1 MQEYKPKIQ
10 KELLELYIEKF
21 WPRWRRELWNKAYRT
36 FHPTTYRL
44 GFSTPED
51 NFSDTLE
58 FLSDEVVSEG
68 TKLGLLNPDTLNS
81 FPKLKGKLI
90 LSLGTNLDWVSS
102 MLLYSVIYDLV
113 MDFRCYKG
121 EEGIDPNCEGRF
133 MDDFNCLQD
142 IYETL
147 YDFMLELENFGVPV
161 GDLIGSEKL
170 KKIPLV
176 NKTKCKHKHRY
187 LRISPLYMKCHTCG
201 DEIYEPLELGK
212 TWRGLSVDGE
222 GNVVDDEGNIVDYE
236 NTNELLQEALED
248 DQQVKFLLDNIDLV
262 KIMKGPDSILLS
274 DFVEGLRQ
282 WSKYN
287 PITTNLSPF
296 LTDPETMF
304 KGEYASEIMQWATEN
319 NSWPP
324 NYNEY
329 FKKQED
335 PLPYL
340 WSVRQEVREA
350 MTRMTLNFMQENN
363 LDMGLDNV
371 NKIFKELARR
381 LYRFILF
388 GPYLKKAQ
396 SRSRTQLDENNKIN
410 PKVSVGDIIQLLH
423 MEDSYNPVPIAT
435 KGIVVGFDKDPWE
448 DRILVKWI
456 IDDDK
461 KIYKN
466 IPLYPSIDAYRIVGS
481 DEILSESTLLNE
493 GDVQEINYTSFSEP
507 KFYGGKGYIYFK
519 TKDFK
524 LPESEKIILIG
535 PNDKDYPQINIDASE
550 VTKGKYGGLQINYN
564 SNTKQE
570 IDLLFRDNLTSKS
583 GENKCDFSWVLNPK
597 YWSNTSWKKRL
608 FKVILDSLKEVYSEY
623 IAPTGLPT
631 TKHIKNGFINLP
643 GTDAYGTNHGWSII
657 NFFST
662 NPLVRKI
669 LLKEFENFVNSDTKQ
684 PKSDNCRFNIDEFIK
699 WVDDEKYNIFGFD
712 TPTFK
717 EMVKVNQSSWKRGN
731 ENEQKAAKFLIDLYD
746 GWDIIYGGEPG
757 IYKDA
762 LEGSDI
768 MMIDKKS
775 GEKMNVQV
783 KPLSNSND
791 VNEKDGKWWVKSAW
805 LKKYPLSVTHLLF
818 GPSKDDNN
826 TVFIFKN
833 EGQEPTHM
841 DKNEYMVFN
850 SPPINS
856 KQIKESTYSLFW
868 NI

>member
-10 KELLELYIEKF
+10 KDLLELYIEKF

-187 LRISPLYMKCHTCG
+187 LRISPLYVKCHTCG

-448 DRILVKWI
+448 DRILVTWF
-456 IDDDK
+456 IDPDR
-461 KIYKN
+461 N
-466 IPLYPSIDAYRIVGS
+466 ETRNLPLYPSLDAYRLVKSG
-481 DEILSESTLLNE
+481 EIIEESIILNE
-493 GDVQEINYTSFSEP
+493 QQTQDINYTNISEP
-507 KFYGGKGYIYFK
+507 KFYGGKGFVFLKTNDRVSAGVEIVTLVGPTPNHPTIYLDSFE
-519 TKDFK
+519 
-524 LPESEKIILIG
+524 LRP
-535 PNDKDYPQINIDASE
+535 
-550 VTKGKYGGLQINYN
+550 GKYGGLQVNYN
-564 SNTKQE
+564 DKTRGDIELVLNKVKNTKSKN
-570 IDLLFRDNLTSKS
+570 DNC
-583 GENKCDFSWVLNPK
+583 NFSWVSNPK
-597 YWSNTSWKKRL
+597 YWSKSSWRRKL
-608 FKVILDSLKEVYSEY
+608 ASVIQNSLNEIYSNY
-623 IAPTGLPT
+623 IAPEGLPT
-631 TKHIKNGFINLP
+631 PNHIKKGFINVP
-643 GTDAYGTNHGWSII
+643 GTEAYGTNHGWSIL
-657 NFFST
+657 NFFQT
-662 NPLVRKI
+662 NPLVRQI
-669 LLKEFENFVNSDTKQ
+669 LIKEYENFMNSEKNKTQNSCK
-684 PKSDNCRFNIDEFIK
+684 FNIDEFINWIDFNK
-699 WVDDEKYNIFGFD
+699 QSIFGMGS
-712 TPTFK
+712 PIFK
-717 EMVKVNQSSWKRGN
+717 NMVTKNQSSWKKGN
-731 ENEQKAAKFLIDLYD
+731 ENEQKAAEKLMQLYD
-746 GWDIIYGGEPG
+746 GWDVVYSGEPG

-762 LEGSDI
+762 LGGSDI

-856 KQIKESTYSLFW
+856 KQIKESKYSLFW